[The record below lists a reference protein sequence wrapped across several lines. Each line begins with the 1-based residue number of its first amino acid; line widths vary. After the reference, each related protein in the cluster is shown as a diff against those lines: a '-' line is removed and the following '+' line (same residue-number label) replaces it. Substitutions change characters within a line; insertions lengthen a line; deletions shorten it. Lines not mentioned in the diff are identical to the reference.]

1 MTIYFQEVYDRIR
14 QVTNAPTQVELAK
27 VLGIRQSSISDAK
40 RRGSIPP
47 EWYLTLF
54 DKFGLNPDWLKK
66 GLGPMYLRTEMG
78 YTPSDDSLTA
88 QLAEEGSRYG
98 GVIAHSVAVPVYSC
112 ETDPEDDAD
121 TPALKAESMI
131 SLPQHFARSE
141 YKVFAVNS
149 TAMEPTV
156 RRNAYVGVDCAARHP
171 VSGELFA
178 VCSAHEGIIIR
189 RLYVDGDNGRILLR
203 ADAAGHPEAYLA
215 IEHAGS
221 KILGRVAWVL
231 QEF

>member
-78 YTPSDDSLTA
+78 YTPSDDSLTT

-98 GVIAHSVAVPVYSC
+98 GVVAHSIAVPIYSC
-112 ETDPEDDAD
+112 EAGRNGELPDA
-121 TPALKAESMI
+121 ALKAESMI
-131 SLPQHFARSE
+131 SLPQHFARPE
-141 YKVFAVNS
+141 YKVFVINS
-149 TAMEPTV
+149 AAMEPTV
-156 RRNAYVGVDCAARHP
+156 RRNAYVGVDCSARRP

-178 VCSAHEGIIIR
+178 MFSAHEGIIVR
-189 RLYVDGDNGRILLR
+189 RLYVDSDNNRILLR

-215 IEHAGS
+215 IDQAAD